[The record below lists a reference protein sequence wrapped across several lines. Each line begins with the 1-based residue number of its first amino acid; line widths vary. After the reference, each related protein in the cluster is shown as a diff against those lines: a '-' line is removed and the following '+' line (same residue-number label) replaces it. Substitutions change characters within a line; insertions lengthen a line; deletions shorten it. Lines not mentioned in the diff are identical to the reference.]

1 MDFDPDVYKQVLS
14 ELKSYLPVLA
24 PLFFVYAIETR
35 ARLRIWHAVRVLPHL
50 EKEPVEGDCEAQN
63 GVSAEEAASIRDQKK
78 FAKSLSRWA
87 WIVRFVLSLMLV
99 AIVLFEQTVYWR
111 GWLNRSSLIVERDA
125 ESEYQSG
132 SSFGW
137 YYHLISGQIEWPKAY
152 YILTLFPPSLL
163 VLFLG
168 VSLFR
173 RINARINLFLVFR

>member
-14 ELKSYLPVLA
+14 ELKSYLLVLA

-63 GVSAEEAASIRDQKK
+63 GVSAEEAASIRDQRK

-87 WIVRFVLSLMLV
+87 WILKLLLSLSLAV
-99 AIVLFEQTVYWR
+99 IVLVEQIFYWR
-111 GWLNRSSLIVERDA
+111 GWLSQSGKHEDFTGSDA
-125 ESEYQSG
+125 ESESQSE
-132 SSFGW
+132 SVFGW

-152 YILTLFPPSLL
+152 YILTLFPPS
-163 VLFLG
+163 VHILFG
-168 VSLFR
+168 VSLFPYK
-173 RINARINLFLVFR
+173 